1 MYGRS
6 TAEISYAETE
16 RYFPDEDE
24 DVFANSETLSDLSND
39 LTPIYQ
45 YGAPIP
51 ALIQPTNG
59 ITVNSA
65 PDTLHTPKS
74 NTDVKKDCIKEEV
87 IAVMVHDPPKQ
98 TEFNSTPRTSSHL
111 RDFTLECEEV
121 DLDETSLFTNN
132 IPEMEVNEKSCG
144 VIEFEEPKYSADQ
157 IRIRYNNETA
167 VVCNGNT

>member
-1 MYGRS
+1 
-6 TAEISYAETE
+6 
-16 RYFPDEDE
+16 
-24 DVFANSETLSDLSND
+24 
-39 LTPIYQ
+39 
-45 YGAPIP
+45 
-51 ALIQPTNG
+51 
-59 ITVNSA
+59 
-65 PDTLHTPKS
+65 
-74 NTDVKKDCIKEEV
+74 
-87 IAVMVHDPPKQ
+87 MVHDPPKQ